1 MPRVTYKI
9 DTVSA
14 REKLPPRK
22 AIYWHKLDRGSSIGF
37 QKLTPRSTGTWHARF
52 NNTETDERPQKSLG
66 EFSDSLPG
74 ERFSI
79 AKDAAEKW
87 FTHLGKGGSAK
98 EQTVRQACAN
108 YVKHVREIADD
119 KESGDSAA
127 NDLAGRYKRWIDNDP
142 LGRIE
147 LTKLTKP
154 QVFDWAKKLKATPAK
169 VSRHKKEDQETV
181 TRARSLATYARD
193 VAALRSALN
202 HAKLHDFV
210 TSDSAW
216 KVPLKAL
223 QKVSGQRTLYLD
235 RDQRRALLDAAEPDI
250 RNFLRGLTLLP
261 FRPGALAKLLVEQFV
276 PQTSTLVMLSGK
288 DKAKPKRFVPLP
300 PVTAEFFSEMVK
312 GKAPTDPIFNRADG
326 KRWTRDSW
334 NMPIKEAVIAAGL
347 PPQTVAYT
355 LRHSTITDLVIGGLP
370 ILTIAQIAGTSSK
383 MIEEHYGH
391 LRAGASVEALSKLAL

>member
-1 MPRVTYKI
+1 MPRIAYKI
-9 DTVSA
+9 DTVTA
-14 REKLPPRK
+14 RDKLIPRK
-22 AIYWHKLDRGSSIGF
+22 AIYWHKLDRGTQLGY
-37 QKLTPRSTGTWHARF
+37 QKLTPRSTGTWHAKF
-52 NNTETDERPQKSLG
+52 NNRETGERPQKPLG

-74 ERFSI
+74 ERFSL

-87 FTHLGKGGSAK
+87 FAHLGKGGSTK
-98 EQTVRQACAN
+98 GRTVRQACAD
-108 YVKHVREIADD
+108 YVNHVREIADD
-119 KESGDSAA
+119 TVSGDLAA

-142 LGRIE
+142 LGRVE
-147 LTKLTKP
+147 LTKLTKT
-154 QVFDWAKKLKATPAK
+154 QVLDWAKKLKNTPAK
-169 VSRHKKEDQETV
+169 VSRHKKVDQETV
-181 TRARSLATYARD
+181 TRSRSLATYARD

-202 HAKLHDFV
+202 HAKQHDFV

-250 RNFLRGLTLLP
+250 RTFLRGLTLLP
-261 FRPGALAKLLVEQFV
+261 FRPGALAGLLVEQFI
-276 PQTSTLVMLSGK
+276 PQTSTLVMLWGK
-288 DKAKPKRFVPLP
+288 DKAHPKRFVHLP
-300 PVTAEFFSEMVK
+300 PVTAKFFSEMVK

-326 KRWTRDSW
+326 KRWTSESW

-355 LRHSTITDLVIGGLP
+355 LRHSTITDLVIDGLP
-370 ILTIAQIAGTSSK
+370 ILTIAQIAGTSAK